1 MATLTSDQLERAR
14 KAFSSRDANGDGT
27 LTVEEFSAALK
38 PYLTDES
45 LATLLKEVNPNGD
58 NVISWE
64 EFLKDYESDL

>member
-1 MATLTSDQLERAR
+1 MAILTSDQLERAK
-14 KAFSSRDANGDGT
+14 KAFSSWDTNGDKT

-38 PYLTDES
+38 PYLTDET
-45 LATLLKEVNPNGD
+45 LAKLLKAVNPNGD

>member
-1 MATLTSDQLERAR
+1 
-14 KAFSSRDANGDGT
+14 
-27 LTVEEFSAALK
+27 
-38 PYLTDES
+38 LTDES